1 MARAMV
7 AFWRIT
13 KNAGTA
19 RQRFSSYE
27 ASAKKRRSGTW
38 RIISPCNSLTFAPQ
52 SAQNLTNSSKS
63 EAGRPLNMPM
73 RRSRSGERFPAC
85 PVTRNSPRKTPPP
98 SNPPKPDATDNGR
111 TDGQQR
117 TNLLRPSAPQGV
129 HPATPHTRTHIGNS
143 NKPLGGAR
151 PKPPR
156 SDNANKGSSFNCTP
170 RNTTQLQKTGI
181 RGDSH

>member
-85 PVTRNSPRKTPPP
+85 PVTRNSPRKSPPP
-98 SNPPKPDATDNGR
+98 SNPPRPDNN
-111 TDGQQR
+111 GQQR
-117 TNLLRPSAPQGV
+117 TTDKPSPPIRPPGGPPR
-129 HPATPHTRTHIGNS
+129 HATHTRTHIGNS
-143 NKPLGGAR
+143 NEPLG
-151 PKPPR
+151 PPR
-156 SDNANKGSSFNCTP
+156 SDLESIV
-170 RNTTQLQKTGI
+170 R
-181 RGDSH
+181 

>member
-7 AFWRIT
+7 ASWRIT

-52 SAQNLTNSSKS
+52 RAQNLTNSSKS

-85 PVTRNSPRKTPPP
+85 PVPGNVPRKTP
-98 SNPPKPDATDNGR
+98 T
-111 TDGQQR
+111 
-117 TNLLRPSAPQGV
+117 
-129 HPATPHTRTHIGNS
+129 PAAGTREETQTRHAGPTP
-143 NKPLGGAR
+143 GGA
-151 PKPPR
+151 PHPPHARTCRNDISR
-156 SDNANKGSSFNCTP
+156 SGRASPPHSDFYARLGRWS
-170 RNTTQLQKTGI
+170 I
-181 RGDSH
+181 H

>member
-1 MARAMV
+1 MQELTMARAMV
-7 AFWRIT
+7 ASWRIT

-52 SAQNLTNSSKS
+52 RAQNLTNSSKS

-85 PVTRNSPRKTPPP
+85 PVTRNSPRKSPPP
-98 SNPPKPDATDNGR
+98 SNPPKPDN
-111 TDGQQR
+111 GQQR

-129 HPATPHTRTHIGNS
+129 HPATPHTHAHT
-143 NKPLGGAR
+143 
-151 PKPPR
+151 
-156 SDNANKGSSFNCTP
+156 
-170 RNTTQLQKTGI
+170 
-181 RGDSH
+181 

>member
-1 MARAMV
+1 MIIQELTMARAMV
-7 AFWRIT
+7 ASWRIT

-52 SAQNLTNSSKS
+52 RAQNLTNSSKS

-98 SNPPKPDATDNGR
+98 KQPTPA
-111 TDGQQR
+111 GQQR
-117 TNLLRPSAPQGV
+117 TTTDNNNGQTFSA
-129 HPATPHTRTHIGNS
+129 HP
-143 NKPLGGAR
+143 
-151 PKPPR
+151 PPR
-156 SDNANKGSSFNCTP
+156 ASTP
-170 RNTTQLQKTGI
+170 PRHTHAHT
-181 RGDSH
+181 

>member
-7 AFWRIT
+7 ASWRIT

-85 PVTRNSPRKTPPP
+85 PVTRNSPRKSPPP
-98 SNPPKPDATDNGR
+98 SNPPRPDNNN
-111 TDGQQR
+111 GQQR
-117 TNLLRPSAPQGV
+117 TTTDNNGQTFSA
-129 HPATPHTRTHIGNS
+129 HP
-143 NKPLGGAR
+143 
-151 PKPPR
+151 PPR
-156 SDNANKGSSFNCTP
+156 ASTP
-170 RNTTQLQKTGI
+170 PRHTHAHTHRELK
-181 RGDSH
+181 

>member
-52 SAQNLTNSSKS
+52 RAQNLTNSSKS

-85 PVTRNSPRKTPPP
+85 PVTRNSPRKSPPP
-98 SNPPKPDATDNGR
+98 GNPPRPDNGQQQQQ
-111 TDGQQR
+111 QQR
-117 TNLLRPSAPQGV
+117 TNLLRPSTPREV
-129 HPATPHTRTHIGNS
+129 HPEALHAHAHTEGTQISHSGGRPKHTRPN
-143 NKPLGGAR
+143 
-151 PKPPR
+151 PPR
-156 SDNANKGSSFNCTP
+156 SDNN
-170 RNTTQLQKTGI
+170 
-181 RGDSH
+181 DSLN

>member
-7 AFWRIT
+7 ASWRIT

-98 SNPPKPDATDNGR
+98 RNPPKPAATTTDGR
-111 TDGQQR
+111 TDKPSPPI
-117 TNLLRPSAPQGV
+117 RPPGG
-129 HPATPHTRTHIGNS
+129 PPRRATRTRTHRGNS
-143 NKPLGGAR
+143 NKPLGGA
-151 PKPPR
+151 PQTHTPQTP
-156 SDNANKGSSFNCTP
+156 SF
-170 RNTTQLQKTGI
+170 
-181 RGDSH
+181 

>member
-1 MARAMV
+1 MQELSMARAMV

-98 SNPPKPDATDNGR
+98 SNPPKPDATDNG
-111 TDGQQR
+111 QR

-129 HPATPHTRTHIGNS
+129 HPATPHTHAHT
-143 NKPLGGAR
+143 
-151 PKPPR
+151 
-156 SDNANKGSSFNCTP
+156 
-170 RNTTQLQKTGI
+170 
-181 RGDSH
+181 

>member
-1 MARAMV
+1 MQELSMARAMV

-27 ASAKKRRSGTW
+27 ASAKKPRSGTW

-85 PVTRNSPRKTPPP
+85 PVTRNSPRKSPTPKTRIGTSPAVASLRGENNSPP
-98 SNPPKPDATDNGR
+98 GGPNPRMGEFFDSGH
-111 TDGQQR
+111 
-117 TNLLRPSAPQGV
+117 S
-129 HPATPHTRTHIGNS
+129 
-143 NKPLGGAR
+143 
-151 PKPPR
+151 PR
-156 SDNANKGSSFNCTP
+156 
-170 RNTTQLQKTGI
+170 
-181 RGDSH
+181 

>member
-27 ASAKKRRSGTW
+27 ASAKKPRSGTW

-85 PVTRNSPRKTPPP
+85 PVTRNSPRKSPTPTIRIGTSPAVASLRGENYSPP
-98 SNPPKPDATDNGR
+98 GGPSPGWGKDMGR
-111 TDGQQR
+111 FPWEVLGG
-117 TNLLRPSAPQGV
+117 GV
-129 HPATPHTRTHIGNS
+129 ICPATSIVGWVMGGYPATIVGRVIVA
-143 NKPLGGAR
+143 PLL
-151 PKPPR
+151 
-156 SDNANKGSSFNCTP
+156 
-170 RNTTQLQKTGI
+170 LQ
-181 RGDSH
+181 